1 MINQFFEGN
10 TGIAINNTGTSTI
23 TGTEFK
29 NNTGSTTVQNAGEM
43 TISNSKFS
51 GNTSAISNTN
61 KLTLNNVTVDAGSGS
76 AKMISTQ
83 PAN

>member
-1 MINQFFEGN
+1 ML
-10 TGIAINNTGTSTI
+10 A
-23 TGTEFK
+23 K
-29 NNTGSTTVQNAGEM
+29 M